1 MKAENMD
8 NIDAERVP
16 DDDAGDALLASLL
29 EQHPDA
35 LLSALD
41 GDGRLVAI
49 PTSITIAGRAMP
61 QSKTALDLIAVGSRA
76 AALDVWTRAKLVGSA
91 NAPVVLVN
99 GVEATCYVL
108 DLRGRHGVLLGVLV
122 TDGRTGV
129 QSALLDRVP
138 IPPRSGRIEKDEVAM
153 ISFADD
159 RICQILGYERAELIG
174 TRSLDLIHPDDQD
187 RSISA
192 WIEMLMTPGGE
203 SQLRARH
210 RRRNGSWLWMELT
223 NTNLLERTEGCVVTE
238 MIDISDEMAALEVLR
253 QREQLLSRLTEAL
266 PSGVLHVDA
275 DRRVVYANLRLYSI
289 VGVGASATVD
299 EQLAA
304 VIVEDRELLDA
315 ALAGVLTD
323 GHDADVEVRLIV
335 PGDPRLHRCSVAI
348 RALTDAADVPAGA
361 VLCIDDVTDAAELR
375 AELHRR
381 ATVDELTGCLNRSAV
396 LDELA
401 HILSGGSGSRGTAV
415 VFLDLDGFKEV
426 NDTFGHETGDQ
437 LLASAASRLRGAM
450 RSIDVLGRLGGDEF
464 IVVLPGTEDIGEAM
478 RIGTRLSQALHEP
491 LQLVDGLEIRLRC
504 SAGVAWAPDTGTTAD
519 AIIAAADRGMYQSK
533 RAGTAQPVYADL

>member
-1 MKAENMD
+1 MD
-8 NIDAERVP
+8 NIDPEPLGA
-16 DDDAGDALLASLL
+16 DDARDALLASLL
-29 EQHPDA
+29 ERHPDA

-41 GDGRLVAI
+41 VDGRLVAL
-49 PTSITIAGRAMP
+49 PASIASPGWSMP
-61 QSKTALDLIAVGSRA
+61 QTTTALDLIGASSRT

-91 NAPVVLVN
+91 HAPVVLVN
-99 GVEATCYVL
+99 GADATCYVI

-122 TDGRTGV
+122 TEGRTGV
-129 QSALLDRVP
+129 ESGLLDRVP
-138 IPPRSGRIEKDEVAM
+138 IPPRSGRMNKDEVAI

-159 RICQILGYERAELIG
+159 RICQILGYERTELIG

-192 WIEMLMTPGGE
+192 WMEMLMSPGGE

-210 RRRNGSWLWMELT
+210 RRRDGSWLWMELT
-223 NTNLLERTEGCVVTE
+223 NTNLLDRAEACVDTE
-238 MIDISDEMAALEVLR
+238 MVDISEEMAALEVLR

-275 DRRVVYANLRLYSI
+275 DRLVVYANVRLYSI

-304 VIVEDRELLDA
+304 VIAEDRELLDA
-315 ALAGVLTD
+315 ALDGVLTD
-323 GHDADVEVRLIV
+323 GRDADLVVRLIV
-335 PGDPRLHRCSVAI
+335 PGDPRLHQCSVAI
-348 RALTDAADVPAGA
+348 RALTDAADDPAGA

-381 ATVDELTGCLNRSAV
+381 ATVDELTGCLNRAAV

-401 HILSGGSGSRGTAV
+401 RILAGGGAGSCGTAV

-437 LLASAASRLRGAM
+437 LLASAAGRLRQAM
-450 RSIDVLGRLGGDEF
+450 RSFDVIGRLGGDEF

-478 RIGTRLSQALHEP
+478 RIGSRLGQALNEP
-491 LQLVDGLEIRLRC
+491 MQLVDGLEIRLR
-504 SAGVAWAPDTGTTAD
+504 SSVGVAWATDAGTTAD

-533 RAGTAQPVYADL
+533 RAGRAQPVYADL